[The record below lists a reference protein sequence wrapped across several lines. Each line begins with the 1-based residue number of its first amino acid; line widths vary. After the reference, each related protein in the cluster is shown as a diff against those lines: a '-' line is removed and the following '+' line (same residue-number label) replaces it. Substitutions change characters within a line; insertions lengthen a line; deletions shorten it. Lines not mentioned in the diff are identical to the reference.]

1 MTTSPKIRDK
11 VSISAGNKNRSL
23 KDILAP
29 MGAGVEVLKVEAINA
44 PMHNTKA
51 TIRIDNSKITAVAGE
66 YLPTERYSTRVI
78 FYNRIDIATILPE
91 TITAPLTNL
100 AAVLEELNSKHQCDF
115 TEDDLEL
122 VNNNLVAKPNSLGYY
137 GIIESAGVDHVYL
150 SVDDVERIVINDVE
164 WLVSEDPLGR
174 TGETYLKDMGLLLID
189 SQDSLGCFRLKRLQN
204 TTSETFNVVL
214 HGVADSL
221 MGSFEV
227 LTPQLNQTV
236 VAEGDA
242 RDEWVLTE
250 AFKKV
255 SFTVG
260 PNTTFNEQELLH
272 LKDSHLLGSDSII
285 ILALRDRGTV
295 DCTFSFYVNDSLILS
310 SKADTD
316 ELLNM
321 ISEALN
327 TYFTSEGYPIDTLV
341 VMTEPRDI
349 SFKYFTSLKAPIIV
363 RIEAAYNGYPS
374 TYMDS
379 IFSNRVW
386 EIKDNVKVVSF
397 ILYDPI
403 DVNF

>member
-1 MTTSPKIRDK
+1 MATMPQLRKKI
-11 VSISAGNKNRSL
+11 SLSAGNKNKALR
-23 KDILAP
+23 DILTP
-29 MGAGVEVLKVEAINA
+29 TGIGSYVESVETVIGQL
-44 PMHNTKA
+44 HNTKA
-51 TIRIDNSKITAVAGE
+51 VIMVDQWVNGTQSSLNSDRFIKRSI
-66 YLPTERYSTRVI
+66 L
-78 FYNRIDIATILPE
+78 YNRVDINTMVPE
-91 TITAPLTNL
+91 TVGVPRGDINTIIKT
-100 AAVLEELNSKHQCDF
+100 LNTKYQCDF
-115 TEDDLEL
+115 TIDDLEI
-122 VNNNLVAKPNSLGYY
+122 VNGNLVAKPNSLGYY

-150 SVDDVERIVINDVE
+150 SVDYVERIVINDVE

-174 TGETYLKDMGLLLID
+174 MGETYLKDMGFLLID

-214 HGVADSL
+214 HGVADNIL
-221 MGSFEV
+221 GSFEV

-236 VAEGDA
+236 VAEEDA
-242 RDEWVLTE
+242 RDEWVLIE

-272 LKDSHLLGSDSII
+272 LKDSHLVGGGSII
-285 ILALRDRGTV
+285 ILALHDRGTV

-321 ISEALN
+321 ISETLN
-327 TYFTSEGYPIDTLV
+327 AYFTSEGYLIDTLV
-341 VMTEPRDI
+341 PMREPIDI
-349 SFKYFTSLKAPIIV
+349 CFQYNAGLKAPVII

-379 IFSNRVW
+379 IFSNRGW

>member
-1 MTTSPKIRDK
+1 MATMPQLRKKI
-11 VSISAGNKNRSL
+11 SLSAGNKNKALR
-23 KDILAP
+23 DILTP
-29 MGAGVEVLKVEAINA
+29 TGIGSYVESVETVIGQL
-44 PMHNTKA
+44 HNTKA
-51 TIRIDNSKITAVAGE
+51 VIMVDQWVNGTQSSLNSDRFIKRSI
-66 YLPTERYSTRVI
+66 L
-78 FYNRIDIATILPE
+78 YNRVDINTMVPE
-91 TITAPLTNL
+91 TVGVPRGDINTIIKT
-100 AAVLEELNSKHQCDF
+100 LNTKYQCDF
-115 TEDDLEL
+115 TIDDLEI
-122 VNNNLVAKPNSLGYY
+122 VNRNLVAKPNSLGYY
-137 GIIESAGVDHVYL
+137 GVIESAGVDHVYL

-174 TGETYLKDMGLLLID
+174 MGETYLKDMGLLLID

-214 HGVADSL
+214 HGVADSI

-236 VAEGDA
+236 VAEEDA

-272 LKDSHLLGSDSII
+272 LKDSHLVGSDSII
-285 ILALRDRGTV
+285 ILALHDRGTV

-327 TYFTSEGYPIDTLV
+327 AYFTSEGYLIDTLV

-349 SFKYFTSLKAPIIV
+349 SFEYNAGLKAPIII

>member
-1 MTTSPKIRDK
+1 MATMPQLRKKI
-11 VSISAGNKNRSL
+11 SLSAGNKNKALR
-23 KDILAP
+23 DILTP
-29 MGAGVEVLKVEAINA
+29 TGIGSYVESVETVIGQL
-44 PMHNTKA
+44 HNTKA
-51 TIRIDNSKITAVAGE
+51 VIMVDQWVNGTQSSLNSDRFIKRSI
-66 YLPTERYSTRVI
+66 L
-78 FYNRIDIATILPE
+78 YNRVDINTMVPE
-91 TITAPLTNL
+91 TVGVPRGDINTIIKT
-100 AAVLEELNSKHQCDF
+100 LNTKYQCDF

-122 VNNNLVAKPNSLGYY
+122 INNNLVAKPNSLGYY

-174 TGETYLKDMGLLLID
+174 MGETYLKDMGLLLID

-272 LKDSHLLGSDSII
+272 LKDSHLVGSDSII

-349 SFKYFTSLKAPIIV
+349 SFEYNAGLKGPIII

>member
-1 MTTSPKIRDK
+1 MSLPSLRNRISLSP
-11 VSISAGNKNRSL
+11 GNRNSSL
-23 KDILAP
+23 KSMLSPTGEAL
-29 MGAGVEVLKVEAINA
+29 EVLSVEAIDA
-44 PMHNTKA
+44 PLHNTK
-51 TIRIDNSKITAVAGE
+51 ITVSVSYKNKLDEGSNDVKGRRAI
-66 YLPTERYSTRVI
+66 L
-78 FYNRIDIATILPE
+78 YNRLNLNQVIPE
-91 TITAPLTNL
+91 D
-100 AAVLEELNSKHQCDF
+100 AVLDLTDIVKTIKLLNTKYQCDF

-122 VNNNLVAKPNSLGYY
+122 INNNLVAKPNSLGYY
-137 GIIESAGVDHVYL
+137 GVIESAGVDHVYL

-174 TGETYLKDMGLLLID
+174 MGETYLKDMGLLLID

-214 HGVADSL
+214 HGVADGL

-242 RDEWVLTE
+242 RDQWLQTE

-272 LKDSHLLGSDSII
+272 LKDSHLVGSDSII

-349 SFKYFTSLKAPIIV
+349 SFEYNAGLKGPIII

>member
-1 MTTSPKIRDK
+1 MTNQIPKIRK
-11 VSISAGNKNRSL
+11 VLSITADSKNKPF
-23 KDILAP
+23 KDILTP
-29 MGAGVEVLKVEAINA
+29 MGIGSYVESVEVVNGKL
-44 PMHNTKA
+44 HNTKT
-51 TIRIDNSKITAVAGE
+51 TIMIDQWVDGKSVDGLNNRYVKRVVLYNRLNLGDVIPESVGIPKGN
-66 YLPTERYSTRVI
+66 LPTIINT
-78 FYNRIDIATILPE
+78 
-91 TITAPLTNL
+91 
-100 AAVLEELNSKHQCDF
+100 LNTVYGCDF

-174 TGETYLKDMGLLLID
+174 MGETYLKDMGLLLID

-214 HGVADSL
+214 HGVADSI

-236 VAEGDA
+236 VAEEDA

-272 LKDSHLLGSDSII
+272 LKDSHLVGSDSII
-285 ILALRDRGTV
+285 ILALHDRGTV

-327 TYFTSEGYPIDTLV
+327 AYFTSEGYLIDTLI

-349 SFKYFTSLKAPIIV
+349 SFEYNAGLKAPIII

>member
-1 MTTSPKIRDK
+1 MATMPQLRKKI
-11 VSISAGNKNRSL
+11 SLSAGNKNKALR
-23 KDILAP
+23 DILTP
-29 MGAGVEVLKVEAINA
+29 TGIGSYVESVETVIGQL
-44 PMHNTKA
+44 HNTKA
-51 TIRIDNSKITAVAGE
+51 VIMVDQWVNGTQSSLNSDRFIKRSI
-66 YLPTERYSTRVI
+66 L
-78 FYNRIDIATILPE
+78 YNRVDINTMVPE
-91 TITAPLTNL
+91 TVGVPRGDINTIIKT
-100 AAVLEELNSKHQCDF
+100 LNTKYQCDF
-115 TEDDLEL
+115 TIDDLEI
-122 VNNNLVAKPNSLGYY
+122 VNRNLVAKPNSLGYY
-137 GIIESAGVDHVYL
+137 GVIESAGVDHVYL

-174 TGETYLKDMGLLLID
+174 MGETYLKDMGLLLID

-272 LKDSHLLGSDSII
+272 LKDSHLVGSDSII

-349 SFKYFTSLKAPIIV
+349 SFEYNAGLKGPIII

>member
-1 MTTSPKIRDK
+1 MTNQIPKIRK
-11 VSISAGNKNRSL
+11 VLSITADSKNKPF
-23 KDILAP
+23 KDILTP
-29 MGAGVEVLKVEAINA
+29 MGIGSYVESVEVVNGQL
-44 PMHNTKA
+44 HNTKA
-51 TIRIDNSKITAVAGE
+51 TIMIDQWVDGKSVDGLNNRYVKRVVLYNRLNLGDVIPESVGIPKGN
-66 YLPTERYSTRVI
+66 LPTIINT
-78 FYNRIDIATILPE
+78 
-91 TITAPLTNL
+91 
-100 AAVLEELNSKHQCDF
+100 LNTVYGCDF

-122 VNNNLVAKPNSLGYY
+122 INNNLVAKPNSLGYY
-137 GIIESAGVDHVYL
+137 GVIESAGVDHVYL

-174 TGETYLKDMGLLLID
+174 MGETYLKDMGLLLID

-214 HGVADSL
+214 HGVADGL

-242 RDEWVLTE
+242 RDQWLQTE
-250 AFKKV
+250 TFKKV

-272 LKDSHLLGSDSII
+272 LKDSHLVGSDSII

-349 SFKYFTSLKAPIIV
+349 SFEYNAGLKGPIII

>member
-1 MTTSPKIRDK
+1 MATMPQLRKKI
-11 VSISAGNKNRSL
+11 SLSAGNKNKALR
-23 KDILAP
+23 DILTP
-29 MGAGVEVLKVEAINA
+29 TGIGSYVESVETVIGQL
-44 PMHNTKA
+44 HNTKA
-51 TIRIDNSKITAVAGE
+51 VIMVDQWVNGAQSSLNSDRFIKRSI
-66 YLPTERYSTRVI
+66 L
-78 FYNRIDIATILPE
+78 YNRVDINTMVPE
-91 TITAPLTNL
+91 TVGVPRGDINTIIKT
-100 AAVLEELNSKHQCDF
+100 LNTKYQCDF

-174 TGETYLKDMGLLLID
+174 MGETYLKDMGLLLID

-214 HGVADSL
+214 HGVADSI

-236 VAEGDA
+236 VAEEDA

-272 LKDSHLLGSDSII
+272 LKDSHLVGSDSII
-285 ILALRDRGTV
+285 ILALHDRGTV

-316 ELLNM
+316 ELLNT
-321 ISEALN
+321 ISETLN
-327 TYFTSEGYPIDTLV
+327 AYFTSEGYLIDTLV

-349 SFKYFTSLKAPIIV
+349 SFEYNAGLKAPVIV
-363 RIEAAYNGYPS
+363 RIEATYNGYPA

-379 IFSNRVW
+379 VFSNRVW
-386 EIKDNVKVVSF
+386 EVKDNVKVVSF